1 MDEVHLNQ
9 VGVRGSAV
17 DALLSGH
24 ILCTGESTG
33 DQLGLS
39 DDGHTVTQVDEE

>member
-1 MDEVHLNQ
+1 MNEVHLDE

-17 DALLSGH
+17 DAPLSGH
-24 ILCTGESTG
+24 VLCTGESTG
-33 DQLGLS
+33 DQRDLS